1 MRKFILFIFLLS
13 FPRILFPQALPI
25 TIDGEFDDW
34 EQASLLF
41 EAEHSAINPEFI
53 HVNRIWGAND
63 NRFLFLRIQIDRE
76 ITLLENNPVV
86 LFLNTDNDNATGFAS
101 GSIGAEL
108 RWEFGQRQGVFYNTS
123 TEHTVYFRDIRLRTA
138 PTVTSTE
145 FEIAIGRDA
154 YPAGDAQLFQS
165 DTIQIY
171 IHFDQ
176 PGNQHSA
183 YGEYI
188 FNPNFVSPP
197 DPIPLERY
205 EENDLRI
212 LGFNAWNDNIFNRA
226 YTNQYRRILEAIDPD
241 IIAFQEIWDHSA
253 EETAERVEELL
264 PGGNDFQWYAEKKDR
279 GNVTVSRF
287 PILDARQILVW
298 KETGW
303 SDEHRLTATIID
315 TDKKNGSKLLLVN
328 VHLRAGSGG
337 EANRW
342 LEIDALKNFVH
353 NARKPGGWIYLEDPT
368 PIILVGDF
376 NLVGSRGQLEAIERD
391 LPDWDGSGFDRV
403 RARQTEKRMHY
414 TWRNDNSGFSPGKLD
429 YIFYTGSVLSLQNH
443 YTLQGEE
450 MSTEQRTLYGLQYG
464 DTQIASDHLPHVA
477 DFRLMPPVGVK
488 DTSYIEGYALEHN
501 YPNPFNPSTTISFS
515 IPESGNVTLT
525 LYNVLGV
532 KVKEIFNSYTVPGQ
546 YRIEIDASDF
556 ASGLYYYTMQA
567 GNYVETKSMVL
578 VR

>member
-1 MRKFILFIFLLS
+1 MCKIVSLLFLLS
-13 FPRILFPQALPI
+13 LPLLGFPQSLPI

-34 EQASLLF
+34 EQVPLLF
-41 EAEHSAINPEFI
+41 EADQDAKNPEYL
-53 HVNRIWGAND
+53 HVHRIRGAND
-63 NRFLFLRIQIDRE
+63 NRFLFLRIQFDRE

-86 LFLNTDNDNATGFAS
+86 LLLNTDNDNSTGYAP
-101 GSIGAEL
+101 GPIGAEL
-108 RWEFGQRQGVFYNTS
+108 RWEFGQRQGVFYTTT
-123 TEHTVYFRDIRLRTA
+123 TEHPIYFSDIRLRTA

-154 YPAGDAQLFQS
+154 TPAGAASLFQS

-188 FNPNFVSPP
+188 FDPNPVVPP
-197 DPIPLERY
+197 DPIPLERD

-253 EETAERVEELL
+253 EETAERVEALL
-264 PGGNDFQWYAEKKDR
+264 PGQWYAEKKDR

-303 SDEHRLTATIID
+303 SDEHRLTATLID
-315 TDKKNGSKLLLVN
+315 TNEKNGSKLLLVN
-328 VHLRAGSGG
+328 IHLRAASRG
-337 EANRW
+337 EDDRW

-353 NARKPGGWIYLEDPT
+353 SARQPGGWIYLEEPT

-376 NLVGSRGQLEAIERD
+376 NLVGSRGQLEAIESNIQ
-391 LPDWDGSGFDRV
+391 DWDGSGIDRV

-429 YIFYTGSVLSLQNH
+429 YIFYTGSVMSLQNH
-443 YTLQGEE
+443 YTLQVEE
-450 MSTEQRTLYGLQYG
+450 MSPGQRALYGLQYG
-464 DTQIASDHLPHVA
+464 DTQTASDHLPHVA
-477 DFRLMPPVGVK
+477 DFRLTMPVGVK
-488 DTSYIEGYALEHN
+488 NSSYIDGYALEHN
-501 YPNPFNPSTTISFS
+501 YPNPFNPSTTISYS
-515 IPESGNVTLT
+515 IPEPGNVTIS

-532 KVKEIFNSYTVPGQ
+532 KVKEILNANALPGH
-546 YRIEIDASDF
+546 YRIKIDASDF
-556 ASGLYYYTMQA
+556 ASGLYYYRMHA

>member
-1 MRKFILFIFLLS
+1 MCKIVSLLFLLS
-13 FPRILFPQALPI
+13 FPTFVFPQSLPI
-25 TIDGEFDDW
+25 TLDGEFGDW

-41 EAEHSAINPEFI
+41 EADQDAINPEYL
-53 HVNRIWGAND
+53 HVNRLWGAND
-63 NRFLFLRIQIDRE
+63 NRFLFLRIQFDRE

-86 LFLNTDNDNATGFAS
+86 LLFNTDHDRTTGYAPD
-101 GSIGAEL
+101 SIGAEL
-108 RWEFGQRQGVFYNTS
+108 RWEFGERQGFFYTTT
-123 TEHTVYFRDIRLRTA
+123 TEHPIFFSDIRLRTA

-154 YPAGDAQLFQS
+154 IPAGAASLFQS

-176 PGNQHSA
+176 HGNQHSA
-183 YGEYI
+183 YGEYVFDPDPI
-188 FNPNFVSPP
+188 SPP

-205 EENDLRI
+205 NEDDLRV

-226 YTNQYRRILEAIDPD
+226 YTNEYRRILEAIDPD

-253 EETAERVEELL
+253 EETAERVVELL
-264 PGGNDFQWYAEKKDR
+264 PGQWYAEKHDR

-303 SDEHRLTATIID
+303 SDEHRLTATLID
-315 TDKKNGSKLLLVN
+315 TNKKNGSNVLLIN
-328 VHLRAGSGG
+328 IHLRAGSRG
-337 EANRW
+337 EENRW
-342 LEIDALKNFVH
+342 LEIEALKNFIQS
-353 NARKPGGWIYLEDPT
+353 ARRPGGWIYLEDPI

-391 LPDWDGSGFDRV
+391 IPDWDGGGIDRV

-429 YIFYTGSVLSLQNH
+429 YIFYTGSVISLQNH
-443 YTLQGEE
+443 YTLQVEE
-450 MSTEQRTLYGLQYG
+450 MSPGQRTLYGLQYG
-464 DTQIASDHLPHVA
+464 DTQAASDHLPHVA
-477 DFRLMPPVGVK
+477 DFRLTMPVGVK
-488 DTSYIEGYALEHN
+488 DSSYIDGYALEHN
-501 YPNPFNPSTTISFS
+501 YPNPFNPSTTISYS
-515 IPESGNVTLT
+515 IPEPGNVTIS

-532 KVKEIFNSYTVPGQ
+532 KVKEILNAYALPGH

-556 ASGLYYYTMQA
+556 ASGLYYYTMHA
-567 GNYVETKSMVL
+567 GNYVDTKSMVL

>member
-1 MRKFILFIFLLS
+1 MYKIVSLLFLLS
-13 FPRILFPQALPI
+13 LSQLGFPQSLPI

-34 EQASLLF
+34 EQVPLLF
-41 EAEHSAINPEFI
+41 EADQDAKNPEYL
-53 HVNRIWGAND
+53 HVNRIRGAND
-63 NRFLFLRIQIDRE
+63 NRFLFLRIQFDRE

-86 LFLNTDNDNATGFAS
+86 LLLNTDNDNSTGYAP
-101 GSIGAEL
+101 GPIGAEL
-108 RWEFGQRQGVFYNTS
+108 RWEFGQRQGVFYTTT
-123 TEHTVYFRDIRLRTA
+123 TEHPIYFSDIRLRTA

-154 YPAGDAQLFQS
+154 TPAGAASLFQS

-183 YGEYI
+183 HGEYI
-188 FNPNFVSPP
+188 FDPDPVSPP

-205 EENDLRI
+205 EEDDLRV

-226 YTNQYRRILEAIDPD
+226 YTNQYRRILETIDPD

-253 EETAERVEELL
+253 EETAERVEALL
-264 PGGNDFQWYAEKKDR
+264 PGQWYAEKKDR

-303 SDEHRLTATIID
+303 SDEHRLTATLID
-315 TDKKNGSKLLLVN
+315 TNEKNGSKLLLVN
-328 VHLRAGSGG
+328 VHLRAGSRG
-337 EANRW
+337 EDNRW
-342 LEIDALKNFVH
+342 LEIDALENFVH
-353 NARKPGGWIYLEDPT
+353 SARQPGGWIYLEEPT

-376 NLVGSRGQLEAIERD
+376 NLVGSRGQLEAIESNIQ
-391 LPDWDGSGFDRV
+391 DWDGSGIDRV

-429 YIFYTGSVLSLQNH
+429 YIFYTGSVMSLQNH
-443 YTLQGEE
+443 YTLQVEE
-450 MSTEQRTLYGLQYG
+450 MSPGQRALYGLQYG
-464 DTQIASDHLPHVA
+464 DTQTASDHLPHVA
-477 DFRLMPPVGVK
+477 DFRLTMPVGVK
-488 DTSYIEGYALEHN
+488 NSSYIDGYALEHN
-501 YPNPFNPSTTISFS
+501 YPNPFNPSTTISYS
-515 IPESGNVTLT
+515 IPEPGNVTIS

-532 KVKEIFNSYTVPGQ
+532 KVKEILNANALPGH
-546 YRIEIDASDF
+546 YRIKIDASDF
-556 ASGLYYYTMQA
+556 ASGLYYYRMHA